1 MVIVLEKILI
11 IDPDKCTGC
20 GICEVVC
27 SFHHFK
33 QFNPYRSSIYVVRDD
48 EKGIG
53 IPIVCQ
59 HCEVPLCKEACP
71 AGAMYVDEKTGAIK
85 IDKNRCVGCRYCMI
99 ACPFGG
105 LTVDPLTMVMLKCDL
120 CDGDPQCA
128 KFCPREAI
136 AYLPADR
143 INYLKKKAGAE
154 KLSEL
159 FEVLVYR
166 RAK

>member
-1 MVIVLEKILI
+1 MEKILI
-11 IDPDKCTGC
+11 VDPDKCTGC
-20 GICEVVC
+20 GICELVC

-33 QFNPYRSSIYVVRDD
+33 QFNPYRSSIYVIRED

-59 HCEVPLCKEACP
+59 HCDIPFCKEACP
-71 AGAMYVDEKTGAIK
+71 AGALIVDEKTGAIK
-85 IDKNRCVGCRYCMI
+85 VDKNRCVGCRYCI
-99 ACPFGG
+99 ISCPFGG
-105 LTVDPLTMVMLKCDL
+105 LSIDPLTMAVLKCDL
-120 CDGDPQCA
+120 CDGDPQCV

-136 AYLPADR
+136 SYLPADR
-143 INYLKKKAGAE
+143 VNYIKKKAGAE

-166 RAK
+166 RSG